1 MKNAKILDCTLR
13 DGAYLIDKNF
23 GNVAIKGI
31 ISGLVET
38 GIEYVEIGFLQDE
51 GYGEGKTVFADSC
64 DAGRFVP
71 EDKRGSLFTLLA
83 DCSRYSIDRLEP
95 YNKKFIDGIRECFF
109 KKERAEA
116 FVNCKKIKEK
126 GYLLFIQ
133 PVDILGYSDAE
144 LIQLIEE
151 VNQIEP
157 YCFSIVDTFGSM
169 YIEDIE
175 RLFYLVDHNLNQ
187 NCKIGFHSHNNLQ
200 MSNALSQEII
210 RLSNGKREII
220 VDGTISGMGRGAGN
234 TPTELLV
241 QYINCK
247 MNGNYKMDALL
258 DIIDGYMGNIKSRCS
273 WGYNTP
279 FFIAGCYGAHVNNVT
294 YLEKKTNIRYK
305 DVRYILNKIGN
316 ERRKRYDYG
325 FLEDTL
331 LHYAEADIDDTKY
344 IDDLRKTFFE
354 REVVVLA
361 PGRSIREKEKEIKKY
376 IETSDSIILA
386 INFIP
391 EKLPFDYL
399 FIGNVNRY
407 EYWKEQTAF
416 KEAKKIIV
424 SNVVA
429 EKEKRND
436 FIVSYTKLI
445 KCGWEH
451 FDNSIILL
459 LRLLDKLGVKKVS
472 IAGFDGYDY
481 RTDAVENYYTTY
493 LEVADT
499 KLDYIKLNDEI
510 KEMLEDYIN
519 NRKNSFEVKFI
530 TESRFAA
537 FLE

>member
-1 MKNAKILDCTLR
+1 
-13 DGAYLIDKNF
+13 
-23 GNVAIKGI
+23 
-31 ISGLVET
+31 
-38 GIEYVEIGFLQDE
+38 
-51 GYGEGKTVFADSC
+51 
-64 DAGRFVP
+64 
-71 EDKRGSLFTLLA
+71 
-83 DCSRYSIDRLEP
+83 
-95 YNKKFIDGIRECFF
+95 
-109 KKERAEA
+109 
-116 FVNCKKIKEK
+116 
-126 GYLLFIQ
+126 
-133 PVDILGYSDAE
+133 
-144 LIQLIEE
+144 
-151 VNQIEP
+151 
-157 YCFSIVDTFGSM
+157 
-169 YIEDIE
+169 
-175 RLFYLVDHNLNQ
+175 
-187 NCKIGFHSHNNLQ
+187 
-200 MSNALSQEII
+200 
-210 RLSNGKREII
+210 
-220 VDGTISGMGRGAGN
+220 
-234 TPTELLV
+234 
-241 QYINCK
+241 

-354 REVVVLA
+354 REVVVLV